1 MSLWKTGCDSD
12 WKEGFSKCAFERTD
26 RGTAIFRYSI
36 PMNTEFYYAEVRYFR
51 KSIFMI

>member
-26 RGTAIFRYSI
+26 RGTAVFRYST
-36 PMNTEFYYAEVRYFR
+36 PMVIEFHFVEVTVVS
-51 KSIFMI
+51 KTSFMI